1 MQRTY
6 AHVYILDAAY
16 RIDKRYVYFVLPE
29 QRETI
34 EVGSLCVVPFGNS
47 NRRQTAVV
55 VGFSETVDY
64 PQVKPVAEVLE
75 YPVRLT
81 SELIE
86 LCTFMK
92 ERFSVPSVP
101 V

>member
-34 EVGSLCVVPFGNS
+34 
-47 NRRQTAVV
+47 
-55 VGFSETVDY
+55 
-64 PQVKPVAEVLE
+64 
-75 YPVRLT
+75 
-81 SELIE
+81 
-86 LCTFMK
+86 
-92 ERFSVPSVP
+92 
-101 V
+101 